1 MMMSLYKRCAV
12 YWLSRILHS
21 PTQFHKARHQ
31 WQVTMTWLIVL
42 AIMLPAGYIFGR
54 VLKYTQFQ
62 AREFGTLISG
72 QRDMEELHRKVQEM
86 SQKMQAL
93 QEKACKEKNICSDQ
107 PIGK

>member
-1 MMMSLYKRCAV
+1 MPLGMGGCQM
-12 YWLSRILHS
+12 
-21 PTQFHKARHQ
+21 
-31 WQVTMTWLIVL
+31 
-42 AIMLPAGYIFGR
+42 FGR
-54 VLKYTQFQ
+54 MLKYTELQ